1 MYGLLKRKDIKRFS
15 LEPAESFFTPTL
27 QKLAVCLSFL
37 VVHARYTMSTSD
49 PVVSAAGSVVSDPQH
64 SQKLL
69 KALRS
74 LWIEQCFQDAVLV
87 LEGEKIPVQK
97 NILAAASPYIRTKL
111 NYNPPKED
119 GSMYTI
125 ELQGIS
131 VTIMKQI
138 LDYIFSGEI
147 SLSEDTIQDMVQAAD
162 LLLLTDLKSLCCQ
175 FLESC
180 IAAENCIGIRLFSL
194 HYCLH
199 HVHHAATD
207 FLQTHFCDVAVTEE
221 FRELPPDRLC
231 EILSMDKLNVG
242 NEKHVLEAVVRW
254 LGHDLEERRV
264 HMKEVMSSVWIQG
277 LDQGYLREQMLGEPL
292 MREVI
297 REYCNAPLG
306 GATLQGE
313 ALLAAF
319 KPRGYSECIVTV
331 GGEERVT
338 RKPSAMVRCMCPLYD
353 PNRQLWIELEPMS
366 IGRIGHGVLA
376 AEGHLFVMGG
386 MDETKTVLSSGEKYD
401 PNTNTWT
408 PIPSMKQARQNF
420 GVAELD
426 GMIYVLGGEEEDMEL
441 LTVEVFD
448 PHYNTWTTQTSMTM
462 VRKVGCY
469 ATMKKKI
476 YAMGGGSYGKLYDSV
491 ESYDP
496 KTQQWT
502 AICPL
507 KERRFGSVACGV
519 GQELYVFGGVR
530 SRDSD
535 NPESSP
541 MTTCKSEFFHDE
553 MKRWI
558 YLDDQNLCVQTSSS
572 FVYGAVPIGVSIYVV
587 GDLDTGT
594 TYDYVREF
602 RRSSG
607 TWHRTKPMLTSDLCK
622 TGCAALRIANCK
634 LFRLQLKQGLFRHRV
649 PSS

>member
-1 MYGLLKRKDIKRFS
+1 
-15 LEPAESFFTPTL
+15 
-27 QKLAVCLSFL
+27 
-37 VVHARYTMSTSD
+37 MSTSD

-74 LWIEQCFQDAVLV
+74 FWIEQCFQDAVLV

-338 RKPSAMVRCMCPLYD
+338 RKPSAMIRCMCPLYD

-462 VRKVGCY
+462 VGCY

-530 SRDSD
+530 SRDSE
-535 NPESSP
+535 NPESST